1 MINKDNVEGKMK
13 SKYKKTMK
21 SIKNKMNKKLE
32 VVKRFRAVYVV
43 IVNLRNDTSHT
54 KQNKQ
59 IICVTK

>member
-1 MINKDNVEGKMK
+1 
-13 SKYKKTMK
+13 MK

-32 VVKRFRAVYVV
+32 VVERFRTVYVV